1 MTAPWW
7 SRHSN
12 RPTEFPHDEAHN
24 DLPPCAAHT
33 ASRFK
38 RPLACLTLSACLALP
53 VAAAPVSLT
62 VTDEGWPPT
71 GQRRRGGVRQR
82 HANDYIGRHG
92 RDGTARQTICPQL
105 VVIQTG
111 SAVQFPNFDTIRHH
125 VYSFSAI
132 KPFEIKLYSGRPSA
146 PVVFD
151 RPAPPPLGCN
161 IHDSMVGYIHVVDT
175 PYFGVSNAQGKVELE
190 LPQAITASGS
200 GTRRWAKRNL
210 ARNSVK

>member
-1 MTAPWW
+1 MM
-7 SRHSN
+7 
-12 RPTEFPHDEAHN
+12 RPTTIYRPV
-24 DLPPCAAHT
+24 LRILQAASS
-33 ASRFK
+33 A
-38 RPLACLTLSACLALP
+38 PLACLTLSACLALP

-62 VTDEGWPPT
+62 VTDEAGRPLASAAVAVFVKGTPT
-71 GQRRRGGVRQR
+71 TTSGVTVEMAQRDKQF
-82 HANDYIGRHG
+82 A
-92 RDGTARQTICPQL
+92 PQL

-151 RPAPPPLGCN
+151 RPGTATLGCN

-190 LPQAITASGS
+190 LPAGDHRIRVWHPQMGETEPGQEFRQVM
-200 GTRRWAKRNL
+200 GTNPIMLRVHR
-210 ARNSVK
+210 